1 MFLLLKNKQQS
12 SLKSAKMQ
20 QNSRQLLTT
29 PTRSPYAFLAL
40 AKSKAS
46 REKLNQSCKA
56 NNSTPLNRAFFVR
69 NFRTPQKSGFRRLF
83 SMVGRNRHAY
93 AWLLSLYEQFSHPV
107 TLYRPNRE
115 KFSGS
120 SSKFIQGL
128 SAMKRFIFMTT
139 GELRLKITLSA
150 HSREEAERK
159 IRWTSPPICIAS
171 NLPPR
176 PLFNAQGGENG

>member
-1 MFLLLKNKQQS
+1 MFLLLKKKQQS

-20 QNSRQLLTT
+20 QNSRQLLTI
-29 PTRSPYAFLAL
+29 PTRSPYAFGTV
-40 AKSKAS
+40 AKSAVRCGS
-46 REKLNQSCKA
+46 LFLSYKA
-56 NNSTPLNRAFFVR
+56 NNSTPNRAFFVR
-69 NFRTPQKSGFRRLF
+69 SIRTPQKSGFRRLF

-93 AWLLSLYEQFSHPV
+93 AWLLSLYEQFFHPV
-107 TLYRPNRE
+107 TLYRPNRGR
-115 KFSGS
+115 FSGS

-159 IRWTSPPICIAS
+159 IRWTSTPICIAS

>member
-1 MFLLLKNKQQS
+1 MFLLLKKKQQS

-46 REKLNQSCKA
+46 REKLNLPKA
-56 NNSTPLNRAFFVR
+56 NNSTPSNRAFFVR
-69 NFRTPQKSGFRRLF
+69 CIRTPQKSGFRRLF
-83 SMVGRNRHAY
+83 SMVGRNRHALRV
-93 AWLLSLYEQFSHPV
+93 AAFPLVAVSHPV

-120 SSKFIQGL
+120 SSKFTKGL

-139 GELRLKITLSA
+139 GELRLKITLYA

-159 IRWTSPPICIAS
+159 IRWTSTPICIAS

-176 PLFNAQGGENG
+176 PLFNAQGGANG

>member
-46 REKLNQSCKA
+46 REKLNFTQKA

-69 NFRTPQKSGFRRLF
+69 CIRTPQKSGFRRLF
-83 SMVGRNRHAY
+83 SMVGRNRHALRV
-93 AWLLSLYEQFSHPV
+93 AAFLLWAVSHPV

-120 SSKFIQGL
+120 SSTFTKGL

-139 GELRLKITLSA
+139 GELRLKITLYA

-159 IRWTSPPICIAS
+159 IRWTSTPICIAS

>member
-29 PTRSPYAFLAL
+29 LTRSPYAFLAL

-46 REKLNQSCKA
+46 REKLNKSIKA

-69 NFRTPQKSGFRRLF
+69 NFRTPQKSGFRCLL

-93 AWLLSLYEQFSHPV
+93 AWLLSFIEQFSHPV
-107 TLYRPNRE
+107 TSYRPNRE

-120 SSKFIQGL
+120 SSKFNKGL

-159 IRWTSPPICIAS
+159 IRWTNTPICIAS
-171 NLPPR
+171 NLLPR